1 MELRRSCSKL
11 VLPLGCLLLGLNVGW
26 LQRTALGEL
35 PETVLFNTHVRPIL
49 SDKCYAC
56 HGLDEAER
64 QADLRLDT
72 FEGATSDAHGAAA
85 LVPHDLAKSELW
97 LRVTSDDESLVMPPP
112 ESHKALSEEEK
123 EVLRRWIEQGAQYQ
137 KHWAFETPLP
147 VTPPLGLDSSVRP
160 IDQFIA
166 QRLQTVGLEL
176 AEVADRE
183 TLLRRVAFAL
193 TGLPPTL
200 DERNAYLGD
209 SRDDAYEQMV
219 DRYLN
224 SSRYGEEMA
233 RHWLDVA
240 RYGDT
245 HGMHLDNE
253 RQTWAYRDWVIDAF
267 NRNLPFDQFT
277 VEQLAGDLLPE
288 PSMDQLIA
296 TGFNRCNVTTSEGG
310 SINDELLYRYAVD
323 RASTTFQAWLG
334 LTGGCAVCH
343 DHKFDPISANE
354 FYSFYAF
361 FNSAADPGFDG
372 NALLTQPVLKLE
384 SDALKEQLA
393 QFAAQIAEKQQAI
406 DLLAGQLSYV
416 DPADVE
422 STAAASAVEVV
433 WMDDEFPKAGQV
445 QASPGAPTM
454 FVMQDAVTPVFS
466 GSKSL
471 KRTDAGLAQDV
482 WDQASEGLLLPA
494 EGKLFAHVWLD
505 PNNLP
510 KSVMVQY
517 FKNGWNHRAVWGD
530 YEAIAWGAANTT
542 ERVHMGELPKA
553 GEWVRLEI
561 PLAQVGLAAG
571 EQLTGFALT
580 QFGGTVYW
588 DKVGVAGTSDPARD
602 PARSFLAW
610 WKQAEGKDTAGLP
623 SDLNQVAKEGPD
635 KEVANELKDR
645 LRAYYLQAVCA
656 DTKPTFAAVMA
667 ERQALQD
674 QRKQLDDSIPSTFIF
689 RDMETP
695 RESFVM
701 LRGNYDQPGEKVEPG
716 VPAIFPAMK
725 KANPDGRATRL
736 DLAQRLVAPENPLT
750 ARVTV
755 NRFWQQFFGV
765 GLVKTSY
772 DFGSQGDMPSHP
784 ELLDWLAQD
793 FQQSGWNVKELVR
806 ALVCSRTFKQRS
818 QLSSELLRLDPEN
831 RLLGRGPR
839 FRLDAEQ
846 LRDNALYV
854 SGLMELQM
862 GGKGVRPY
870 QPDNIWEPVGFAG
883 SNTQYYKRDSGA
895 ALYRRSVYT
904 FYKRTAPPPFMINFD
919 APNRE
924 QTCSMREKSNTPLQA
939 LQLMND
945 VQHVE
950 AARALAQRMLLE
962 GGSTLSQRIEFA
974 YQVVLARSPEL
985 SEVHVVER
993 QWNAHLARYQQD
1005 VEAARKLISSGESQP
1020 LEELEPS
1027 HLAAATLVA
1036 NMILN
1041 LDETVTRN

>member
-1 MELRRSCSKL
+1 MEPRRSNSEMFQRFLAGIVCL
-11 VLPLGCLLLGLNVGW
+11 VYLLLP
-26 LQRTALGEL
+26 RAASAET
-35 PETVLFNTHVRPIL
+35 ETVQFNAHVRPIL
-49 SDKCYAC
+49 SDKCFAC
-56 HGLDEAER
+56 HGFDAKER

-72 FEGATSDAHGAAA
+72 VEGATSNANGTAAV
-85 LVPHDLAKSELW
+85 VPFDLEKSELW
-97 LRVTSDDESLVMPPP
+97 QRIFSDDESTMMPPSD
-112 ESHKALSEEEK
+112 SHKRLSAEEK
-123 EVLRRWIEQGAQYQ
+123 EILKRWIEQGAIFQ
-137 KHWAFETPLP
+137 KHWAFE
-147 VTPPLGLDSSVRP
+147 PPGPIVPPQAYSASANP

-166 QRLQTVGLEL
+166 QRLHSAGLEIA
-176 AEVADRE
+176 AEADRE

-200 DERNAYLGD
+200 EERTAFLTD
-209 SRDDAYEQMV
+209 SRDDAFEQMV

-224 SSRYGEEMA
+224 SPRYGEEMS

-253 RQTWAYRDWVIDAF
+253 RQTWAYRDWVINAF

-277 VEQLAGDLLPE
+277 IEQIAGDLLPE
-288 PSMDQLIA
+288 PSMDQLVA

-354 FYSFYAF
+354 FYSLYAF

-384 SDALKEQLA
+384 TEESKQQLA
-393 QFAAQIAEKQQAI
+393 QLDVQIAEKQSAI
-406 DLLAGQLSYV
+406 DAAARQLNYI
-416 DPADVE
+416 DPAE
-422 STAAASAVEVV
+422 AAEPTPASPVEVV
-433 WMDDEFPKAGQV
+433 WMDDEFPSTGKL

-454 FVMQDAVTPVFS
+454 FVMQDAATPVFS
-466 GSKSL
+466 GTKSL

-482 WDQASEGLLLPA
+482 WDQASDALTLPTD
-494 EGKLFAHVWLD
+494 GKLFAYVWLEPTD
-505 PNNLP
+505 LP
-510 KSVMVQY
+510 KSIMVQY
-517 FKNGWNHRAVWGD
+517 FKGGWLHRAVWGD
-530 YEAIAWGAANTT
+530 YDAISWGAPNTT
-542 ERVHMGELPKA
+542 ERVHMGELPKG
-553 GEWVRLEI
+553 GEWVRLEV
-561 PLAQVGLAAG
+561 PVEKVGLTAG
-571 EQLTGFALT
+571 DQLTGFALT
-580 QFGGTVYW
+580 QYGGTVFW

-610 WKQAEGKDTAGLP
+610 WKQATGKDTAGL
-623 SDLNQVAKEGPD
+623 STDLNQIAKDGPE
-635 KEVANELKDR
+635 KEVSAEAKDR

-656 DTKPTFAAVMA
+656 ETKPTFSNMLA
-667 ERQALQD
+667 ERQTLGD
-674 QRKQLDDSIPSTFIF
+674 QRKQIDDAIPSTFIF

-695 RESFVM
+695 RDSFVM

-716 VPAIFPAMK
+716 VPAVLPVLT

-736 DLAQRLVAPENPLT
+736 DLARWLVARENPLT
-750 ARVTV
+750 SRVTV

-765 GLVKTSY
+765 GIVKTSY
-772 DFGSQGDMPSHP
+772 DFGSQGEMPSHP
-784 ELLDWLAQD
+784 ELLDWLAQH
-793 FQQSGWNVKELVR
+793 FQQSNWNVKELVR
-806 ALVCSRTFKQRS
+806 LLVCSNTFKQS
-818 QLSSELLRLDPEN
+818 PVLTAELLRLDPEN
-831 RLLGRGPR
+831 RLYARGPR

-846 LRDNALYV
+846 LRDNALFV
-854 SGLMELQM
+854 SGLMQLEM

-870 QPDNIWEPVGFAG
+870 QPENIWEPVGFAG
-883 SNTQYYKRDSGA
+883 SNTQFYKRDTGS
-895 ALYRRSVYT
+895 ALYRRSIYT
-904 FYKRTAPPPFMINFD
+904 FYKRTAPPPFMVNFD

-945 VQHVE
+945 VQHIE
-950 AARALAQRMLLE
+950 AARALAERMLHE

-974 YQVVLARSPEL
+974 YQVVLSRSPEL
-985 SEVHVVER
+985 PELHIVER
-993 QWNAHLARYQQD
+993 QWNAHYARYQQD
-1005 VEAARKLISSGESQP
+1005 IDAAKKLIASGESLADEQF
-1020 LEELEPS
+1020 EASE
-1027 HLAAATLVA
+1027 LAAATMVA
-1036 NMILN
+1036 NMLLN